1 MTLILTEIGNGQE
14 FILVINYKKIKIV
27 FFQIFSI
34 ILFSTFLFP
43 QENLEKEELQTEN
56 LSNIS
61 STEKED
67 FDKEISAD
75 ESIIEEK
82 NEKQKKVTIPFSEN
96 PQVEKFRK
104 IYLSPSWQSI
114 LRNVLE
120 NAMEYRLYVRKALQ
134 ERNMPFYLEYLPI
147 VESNYKTTAKSKSG
161 AIGMWQF
168 MANSVKPFLVLDDFI
183 DERLDPWKSTEA
195 ALSKLTDNYN
205 YFGDW
210 LLAIAAYNCGAGAM
224 QKAIIKSGSKDFWY
238 LAENNYISK
247 QTVQYIPKLFAI
259 ADIAEN
265 SDFYNVDLPSHE
277 TEFNLLYNEKN
288 GIFDYLTVDKAYS
301 LEQLALELRLE
312 KSTIKHLNPSF
323 IRGITHPA
331 KKSQIRLPLGMEESA
346 KSALKNLTPIE
357 YPFKY
362 KVVSGDSLWA
372 ISRKYNVSI
381 QSICELNNIN
391 ENDILKIGK
400 ILYIP
405 SK

>member
-34 ILFSTFLFP
+34 ILFSAFLFP
-43 QENLEKEELQTEN
+43 QENLEKEELQTEKLSN
-56 LSNIS
+56 LSSI
-61 STEKED
+61 EKED
-67 FDKEISAD
+67 FDEKNSDD
-75 ESIIEEK
+75 ENSIEEK
-82 NEKQKKVTIPFSEN
+82 TEKQKKITIPFSEN

-104 IYLSPSWQSI
+104 LYLSPSWQSI
-114 LRNVLE
+114 LQNDLE
-120 NAMEYRLYVRKALQ
+120 NAMEYRLYVRKSLQ

-247 QTVQYIPKLFAI
+247 QTAQYIPKLFAI

-277 TEFNLLYNEKN
+277 NEFNLLYNEKN
-288 GIFDYLTVDKAYS
+288 GIFDYITVDKAYS

-323 IRGITHPA
+323 VRGITHPT
-331 KKSQIRLPLGMEESA
+331 KKGQIRLPLGMEESA

-381 QSICELNNIN
+381 QSICELNNIK

>member
-1 MTLILTEIGNGQE
+1 M
-14 FILVINYKKIKIV
+14 
-27 FFQIFSI
+27 
-34 ILFSTFLFP
+34 FSTILYS
-43 QENLEKEELQTEN
+43 QEILDKKNEELQIEN
-56 LSNIS
+56 SENIS
-61 STEKED
+61 IEEKQEND
-67 FDKEISAD
+67 LKNEILIEEKIEIQSN
-75 ESIIEEK
+75 IIEEK
-82 NEKQKKVTIPFSEN
+82 IEKQKKVEIPFSEN

-104 IYLSPSWQSI
+104 LYLSSTWQSV
-114 LRNVLE
+114 LRNDLE
-120 NAMEYRLYVRKALQ
+120 KAMEYRLYVRKALQ
-134 ERNMPFYLEYLPI
+134 NRNMPSYLEYLPI

-161 AIGMWQF
+161 ALGMWQF
-168 MANSVKPFLVLDDFI
+168 MANSVKPFLILDDFI

-224 QKAIIKSGSKDFWY
+224 QKAIIKSGSRDFWY

-247 QTVQYIPKLFAI
+247 QTAQYIPKLLAI

-265 SDFYNVDLPSHE
+265 SDFYDVDLPSHE
-277 TEFNLLYNEKN
+277 EEFELLYNEKN
-288 GIFDYLTVDKAYS
+288 GIFDYISVDKAYS
-301 LEQLALELRLE
+301 LDQLALELRLE

-323 IRGITHPA
+323 VRGITHPA
-331 KKSQIRLPLGMEESA
+331 KTSQIRLPLGMEESA
-346 KSALKNLTPIE
+346 KSALKKLTPIE

-381 QSICELNNIN
+381 QSICELNDIK

>member
-1 MTLILTEIGNGQE
+1 M
-14 FILVINYKKIKIV
+14 
-27 FFQIFSI
+27 
-34 ILFSTFLFP
+34 FSTILYS
-43 QENLEKEELQTEN
+43 QEILDKKNEELQIEN
-56 LSNIS
+56 SENIS
-61 STEKED
+61 
-67 FDKEISAD
+67 
-75 ESIIEEK
+75 IEEK
-82 NEKQKKVTIPFSEN
+82 QENDLKNEILIEEKIKTQSNNIEEKIEKQKKVEIPFSEN

-104 IYLSPSWQSI
+104 LYLSSTWQSV
-114 LRNVLE
+114 LRNDLE
-120 NAMEYRLYVRKALQ
+120 KAMEYRLYVRKALQ
-134 ERNMPFYLEYLPI
+134 NRNMPSYLEYLPI

-161 AIGMWQF
+161 ALGMWQF
-168 MANSVKPFLVLDDFI
+168 MANSVKPFLILDDFI

-224 QKAIIKSGSKDFWY
+224 QKAINKAKSRDFWY

-247 QTVQYIPKLFAI
+247 QTAQYIPKLLAI

-265 SDFYNVDLPSHE
+265 SDFYDVDLPSHE
-277 TEFNLLYNEKN
+277 EEFELLYNEKN
-288 GIFDYLTVDKAYS
+288 GIFDYISVDKAYS
-301 LEQLALELRLE
+301 LDQLALELRLE

-323 IRGITHPA
+323 VRGITHPA
-331 KKSQIRLPLGMEESA
+331 KTSQIRLPLGMEESA
-346 KSALKNLTPIE
+346 KSALKKLTPIE

-381 QSICELNNIN
+381 QSICELNDIK

>member
-1 MTLILTEIGNGQE
+1 M
-14 FILVINYKKIKIV
+14 
-27 FFQIFSI
+27 
-34 ILFSTFLFP
+34 FSTILYS
-43 QENLEKEELQTEN
+43 QENLDKKNEELQIEN
-56 LSNIS
+56 SENIS
-61 STEKED
+61 IEEKQEND
-67 FDKEISAD
+67 LKNEILI
-75 ESIIEEK
+75 EEKIEIQTNIIEEK
-82 NEKQKKVTIPFSEN
+82 IEKQKKVEIPFSEN

-104 IYLSPSWQSI
+104 LYLSSTWQSV
-114 LRNVLE
+114 LRNDLE
-120 NAMEYRLYVRKALQ
+120 KAMEYRLYVRKALQ
-134 ERNMPFYLEYLPI
+134 NRNMPSYLEYLPI

-161 AIGMWQF
+161 ALGMWQF
-168 MANSVKPFLVLDDFI
+168 MANSVKPFLILDDFI

-224 QKAIIKSGSKDFWY
+224 QKAIIKSGSRDFWY

-247 QTVQYIPKLFAI
+247 QTAQYIPKLLAI

-265 SDFYNVDLPSHE
+265 SDFYDVDLPSHE
-277 TEFNLLYNEKN
+277 EEFELLYNEKN
-288 GIFDYLTVDKAYS
+288 GIFDYISVDKAYS
-301 LEQLALELRLE
+301 LDQLALELRLE

-323 IRGITHPA
+323 VRGITHPA
-331 KKSQIRLPLGMEESA
+331 KTSQIRLPLGMEESA
-346 KSALKNLTPIE
+346 KSALKKLTPIE

-381 QSICELNNIN
+381 QSICELNDIK

>member
-1 MTLILTEIGNGQE
+1 M
-14 FILVINYKKIKIV
+14 
-27 FFQIFSI
+27 
-34 ILFSTFLFP
+34 FSTILYS
-43 QENLEKEELQTEN
+43 QEILDKKNEELQIEN
-56 LSNIS
+56 SENIS
-61 STEKED
+61 
-67 FDKEISAD
+67 
-75 ESIIEEK
+75 IEEK
-82 NEKQKKVTIPFSEN
+82 QENDLKNEILIEEKIETQSNNIEEKIEKQKKVEIPFSEN

-104 IYLSPSWQSI
+104 LYLSSTWQSV
-114 LRNVLE
+114 LRNDLE
-120 NAMEYRLYVRKALQ
+120 KAMEYRLYVRKALQ
-134 ERNMPFYLEYLPI
+134 NRNMPSYLEYLPI

-161 AIGMWQF
+161 ALGMWQF
-168 MANSVKPFLVLDDFI
+168 MANSVKPFLILDDFI

-224 QKAIIKSGSKDFWY
+224 QKAIIKSGSRDFWY

-247 QTVQYIPKLFAI
+247 QTAQYIPKLLAI

-265 SDFYNVDLPSHE
+265 SDFYDVDLPSHE
-277 TEFNLLYNEKN
+277 EEFELLYNEKN
-288 GIFDYLTVDKAYS
+288 GIFDYISVDKAYS
-301 LEQLALELRLE
+301 LDQLALELRLE

-323 IRGITHPA
+323 VRGITHPA
-331 KKSQIRLPLGMEESA
+331 KTSQIRLPLGMEESA
-346 KSALKNLTPIE
+346 KSALKKLTPIE

-381 QSICELNNIN
+381 QSICELNDIK

>member
-1 MTLILTEIGNGQE
+1 M
-14 FILVINYKKIKIV
+14 
-27 FFQIFSI
+27 
-34 ILFSTFLFP
+34 FSTILYS
-43 QENLEKEELQTEN
+43 QEILDKKNEELQIEN
-56 LSNIS
+56 SENTSIE
-61 STEKED
+61 EKQEND
-67 FDKEISAD
+67 LKNEILI
-75 ESIIEEK
+75 EEKIEIQTNIIEEK
-82 NEKQKKVTIPFSEN
+82 IEKQKKVEIPFSEN

-104 IYLSPSWQSI
+104 LYLSSTWQSV
-114 LRNVLE
+114 LRNDLE
-120 NAMEYRLYVRKALQ
+120 KAMEYRLYVRKALQ
-134 ERNMPFYLEYLPI
+134 NRNMPSYLEYLPI

-161 AIGMWQF
+161 ALGMWQF
-168 MANSVKPFLVLDDFI
+168 MANSVKPFLILDDFI

-224 QKAIIKSGSKDFWY
+224 QKAIIKSGSRDFWY

-247 QTVQYIPKLFAI
+247 QTAQYIPKLLAI

-277 TEFNLLYNEKN
+277 EEFELLYNEKN
-288 GIFDYLTVDKAYS
+288 GIFDYISVDKAYS
-301 LEQLALELRLE
+301 LDQLALELRLE

-323 IRGITHPA
+323 VRGITHPA
-331 KKSQIRLPLGMEESA
+331 KTSQIRLPLGMEESA
-346 KSALKNLTPIE
+346 KSALKKLTPIE

-381 QSICELNNIN
+381 QSICELNDIK

>member
-34 ILFSTFLFP
+34 ILFSAFLFP
-43 QENLEKEELQTEN
+43 QENLEKEELQTEKLSN
-56 LSNIS
+56 LSSI
-61 STEKED
+61 EKED
-67 FDKEISAD
+67 FDEKNSDD
-75 ESIIEEK
+75 ENIIEEK
-82 NEKQKKVTIPFSEN
+82 TEKQKKITIPFSEN

-104 IYLSPSWQSI
+104 LYLSPSWQSI
-114 LRNVLE
+114 LQNDLE
-120 NAMEYRLYVRKALQ
+120 NAMEYRLYVRKSLQ

-168 MANSVKPFLVLDDFI
+168 MENSVKPFLVLDDFI

-247 QTVQYIPKLFAI
+247 QTAQYIPKLFAI

-265 SDFYNVDLPSHE
+265 SDFYDVDLPSHE
-277 TEFNLLYNEKN
+277 NEFNLLYNEKN
-288 GIFDYLTVDKAYS
+288 GIFDYITVDKAYS

-323 IRGITHPA
+323 VRGITHPT

-381 QSICELNNIN
+381 QSICELNNIK